1 MADEIGSLLVR
12 IDAEDNASAV
22 LARVSG
28 SVSSLSGASAAG
40 TKSVSGLTGAMDA
53 GKTTAEGYRSKMA
66 DAAKAVSDK
75 KTALDSARTAYKA
88 TTKEAEKNTT
98 ALKSQK
104 SSVES
109 LIRAKQSE
117 IDALE
122 HSNTIINKGS
132 QAYKDNQKAI
142 EWTKTELRDLEA
154 QHKSITQSMDAHEA
168 SVAKASRAYETAR
181 TEVEAAEKTYAKY
194 TSGLD
199 AVEKAEQTAAKA
211 ANAKNWEDAGKAI
224 KDVGDGLDSV
234 TKPFQ
239 YAAVGAIA
247 GGVAVSK
254 AAMDYETAFTGVRKT
269 LDGTPEQLEAV
280 NGELR
285 QMAKEIPVSA
295 AGLADIAAIGG
306 QLGVGAED
314 ITKFTK
320 TIAAMNVSTDLA
332 GEEGAAALARIQT
345 VTGDTMDNVDRT
357 ASAIVDLG
365 NKTAA
370 TESEIAYMAV
380 RMGKY
385 GNTVGMSTADVLG
398 YSAALSSMGIEAQLG
413 GSAIGRTWLDI
424 ETAVNSGGDALE
436 AYAKYAGTS
445 AEEFA
450 QQWSAD
456 PSGAFN
462 GFIKGLSATENLT
475 QAMND
480 LGIVNTQDQQV
491 VMALANG
498 YDLLTDCLT
507 TSSTAYAENTA
518 LAKEAGAAYGTT
530 ANQIQLAK
538 NDIVDAAISW
548 GNVLL
553 PEIRSGAQ
561 WVGSLAEGFGNLD
574 DGTKRAVISGA
585 KTAVVIGGISKAT
598 VGAVKGIG
606 GLVEGVGQIKTALS
620 AGGALAKFAPTLT
633 AIGSAALPA
642 AAGIAAVA
650 GAAVAAK
657 KVYDSQYYYGD
668 DLEEQSAKITEQLQ
682 SVKELGSAAKEIEQ
696 LKLTIESDGA
706 SQEEI
711 EQAKAR
717 LEELTAMLK
726 EKYNLDIN
734 VNSDSIDEAINKLKN
749 MSRQEL
755 ETTAAD
761 AQQSLTSDK
770 AKYNAD
776 SEAAQSLR
784 AEKAEL
790 ESLDGAYKDFYNGMQ
805 DLQQRRRDGSMSEIE
820 LLERANNLY
829 DVFKNATGEK
839 IDDGWFG
846 EYEGFDNL
854 SEAFDA
860 MSEADGWIDGAKDKM
875 SGLSDEIARADEQTA
890 KYRETA
896 KTVADAYAEMF
907 KQDVESGDTSAMADD
922 LAAMANAIKS
932 AGLSASAYAQQT
944 ALARA
949 GQESL
954 NDVWAAGGETLDN
967 YIRAYTYDM
976 QQLGATAQ
984 ETAVGAS
991 LLKNGFTELSQV
1003 PTDTLP
1009 LIEQQATSLLQTM
1022 DGMQGKS
1029 IKIDV
1034 DSGTVQVLNDT
1045 TKAVEEISGKDVSVS
1060 VTADGDVSVL
1070 DEATGKME
1078 ELGVK
1083 GAVNLRVNADGNI
1096 EVLDE
1101 AGEKIATI
1109 DGTTGEITVEGKY
1122 EGKEDIDQAQSDA
1135 AQTQDK
1141 STNLTVSGSYNE
1153 GGIGQSIVHQG
1164 QMASVSTFL
1173 TANGSYP
1180 GQGQIAAALSHQNS
1194 LHDVDVTYTVRYSV
1208 VGTPIGNPTFAGLAA
1223 GASKQAKG
1231 TQNFP
1236 GGLAMVNDQKGIPDP
1251 RELIIDNGRAF
1262 IPQGRDVILPL
1273 TKGAKVYTARQTK
1286 RIMRNMGIPHY
1297 AEGKSNSDAFTA
1309 ASDDWTHYI
1318 KTHAVTVT
1326 KELEKWNELSKEFT
1340 ANIKDAE
1347 DIEERLYSLTREQRE
1362 ELNEQSEDYI
1372 SERNF
1377 LNDWDAFGDS
1387 AIEAFDRVRD
1397 SEYAY
1402 VADMKIT
1409 EKEAADYLAELG
1421 KSMYDERIENSE
1433 AWIDKQIRYN
1443 DMSVEDTKA
1452 AYDRMAAYT
1461 QEYYD
1466 NGLISYREYIEG
1478 MEELD
1483 EQRTERL
1490 LDAYNV
1496 DDNRA
1501 QRYKQ
1506 MAEVFGFD
1514 EGDNLVK
1521 TIGRELDNLDK
1532 AYADGAFKGSD
1543 EDYWDKRAELL
1554 IEQRNAEFDEWQ
1566 TAMDKERT
1574 LYDLWDMWDSVGGKT
1589 GWLEDYAKRL
1599 QQFHK
1604 EEKISEK
1611 EFRAEMLDVYVE
1623 YYNAQEEALDETLQA
1638 QSDYIDSVNEKYD
1651 NLINKKE
1658 DAFDM
1663 KSLNDDIAEQQRKA
1677 EIYEGAVT
1685 QRGQDVYNDAVDR
1698 LEELQHQKEI
1708 KELQQEQ
1715 TKVVSGLRDD
1725 LEAAEKYKK
1734 QILNSADAHL
1744 IDINAIAQSI
1754 NSGTTGTQDI
1764 LRALLSAVK
1773 NINGGVIYGDT
1784 NYNITG
1790 ADTSILSAFMR
1801 RGVNAISGF

>member
-53 GKTTAEGYRSKMA
+53 GKTTAESYRSKMA
-66 DAAKAVSDK
+66 D
-75 KTALDSARTAYKA
+75 
-88 TTKEAEKNTT
+88 
-98 ALKSQK
+98 
-104 SSVES
+104 
-109 LIRAKQSE
+109 
-117 IDALE
+117 
-122 HSNTIINKGS
+122 
-132 QAYKDNQKAI
+132 
-142 EWTKTELRDLEA
+142 
-154 QHKSITQSMDAHEA
+154 
-168 SVAKASRAYETAR
+168 
-181 TEVEAAEKTYAKY
+181 
-194 TSGLD
+194 
-199 AVEKAEQTAAKA
+199 AAKA

-224 KDVGDGLDSV
+224 KDVGDGLDTI

-280 NGELR
+280 NSEIR

-295 AGLADIAAIGG
+295 AGLADIAAVGG

-424 ETAVNSGGDALE
+424 ETAVGAGGEALE

-450 QQWSAD
+450 RQWSAD

-475 QAMND
+475 QAMNE

-491 VMALANG
+491 IMALANG
-498 YDLLTDCLT
+498 YDFMTDCLN
-507 TSSTAYAENTA
+507 TSSAAYAENTA
-518 LAKEAGAAYGTT
+518 LTNEANAAYGTT
-530 ANQIQLAK
+530 ANQLKLAK
-538 NDIVDAAISW
+538 NAVVDAAISW
-548 GNVLL
+548 GDVLL

-561 WVGSLAEGFGNLD
+561 WVGDLAEGFGNLD

-585 KTAVVIGGISKAT
+585 KAAVVIGGISKGA

-606 GLVEGVGQIKTALS
+606 GFVEGLGQIKTAMS
-620 AGGALAKFAPTLT
+620 AGGALAKFAPALT
-633 AIGSAALPA
+633 AIGTAALPA

-922 LAAMANAIKS
+922 LAAMANAINS

-954 NDVWAAGGETLDN
+954 NDVWAAGGETLDT

-1101 AGEKIATI
+1101 AGAKIAEI
-1109 DGTTGEITVEGKY
+1109 DGTTGEVI
-1122 EGKEDIDQAQSDA
+1122 
-1135 AQTQDK
+1135 
-1141 STNLTVSGSYNE
+1141 
-1153 GGIGQSIVHQG
+1153 
-1164 QMASVSTFL
+1164 F
-1173 TANGSYP
+1173 
-1180 GQGQIAAALSHQNS
+1180 IADTS
-1194 LHDVDVTYTVRYSV
+1194 DVDGYEAEDKEASIDYKTGDVEK
-1208 VGTPIGNPTFAGLAA
+1208 PDNPTSQGTINWITGTSPTTVPPASGQANFSLGSHPTAA
-1223 GASKQAKG
+1223 PGISGTASYKGDFPDRAPTITGTVIYNAVYGSGQKVMFEAKG

-1262 IPQGRDVILPL
+1262 IPQGKDVILPL
-1273 TKGAKVYTARQTK
+1273 SKGARVYTARQTK
-1286 RIMRNMGIPHY
+1286 RIMRNIGIPHY

-1326 KELEKWNELSKEFT
+1326 QELEKWNELAKKFT
-1340 ANIKDAE
+1340 ENVKDVE
-1347 DIEERLYSLTREQRE
+1347 DIEENIYSLIREQHE
-1362 ELNEQSEDYI
+1362 ELNELSEEYI
-1372 SERNF
+1372 SDRSLF
-1377 LNDWDAFGDS
+1377 NDWDSWGDS

-1397 SEYAY
+1397 REYAY
-1402 VADMKIT
+1402 VADSKIT

-1478 MEELD
+1478 LNEID
-1483 EQRTERL
+1483 EQRAESL
-1490 LDAYNV
+1490 YDAYSAK
-1496 DDNRA
+1496 DNDA

-1506 MAEVFGFD
+1506 LAEVFGFD
-1514 EGDNLVK
+1514 EGDTLVK
-1521 TIGRELDNLDK
+1521 TIGRELDNLNK
-1532 AYADGAFKGSD
+1532 AYADGAFVGRD
-1543 EDYWDKRAELL
+1543 DDYWDKRADLL
-1554 IEQRNAEFDEWQ
+1554 AEQAQAVQAEYDAEWDEWQ
-1566 TAMDKERT
+1566 RNMDKERT
-1574 LYDLWDMWDSVGGKT
+1574 LYDTWDLWDSVGGKT
-1589 GWLEDYAKRL
+1589 GWLEDYARRL
-1599 QQFHK
+1599 RQFRD
-1604 EEKISEK
+1604 EEKISEE
-1611 EFRAEMLDVYVE
+1611 EFRQEMLDVYVE
-1623 YYNAQEEALDETLQA
+1623 YYGEQEKALDDVFQSY
-1638 QSDYIDSVNEKYD
+1638 SDYIDSVNERYD
-1651 NLINKKE
+1651 NLISKKE
-1658 DAFDM
+1658 EAFDM
-1663 KSLNDDIAEQQRKA
+1663 QSLNDDIAEQQRKA

-1790 ADTSILSAFMR
+1790 ADTSLLAAFER
-1801 RGVNAISGF
+1801 RGARAISGF

>member
-1 MADEIGSLLVR
+1 MADEIGKLLVR

-28 SVSSLSGASAAG
+28 SINGLESAGAAG
-40 TKSVSGLTGAMDA
+40 
-53 GKTTAEGYRSKMA
+53 
-66 DAAKAVSDK
+66 AKAVKTLSDEMK
-75 KTALDSARTAYKA
+75 RGGVT
-88 TTKEAEKNTT
+88 AEK
-98 ALKSQK
+98 
-104 SSVES
+104 
-109 LIRAKQSE
+109 
-117 IDALE
+117 
-122 HSNTIINKGS
+122 
-132 QAYKDNQKAI
+132 
-142 EWTKTELRDLEA
+142 
-154 QHKSITQSMDAHEA
+154 
-168 SVAKASRAYETAR
+168 
-181 TEVEAAEKTYAKY
+181 YA
-194 TSGLD
+194 SGLD
-199 AVEKAEQTAAKA
+199 AVEAAEKSASKASSAKR
-211 ANAKNWEDAGKAI
+211 WEETGKSL
-224 KDVGDGLDSV
+224 KELGDGLDSV

-247 GGVAVSK
+247 GGAAVSK
-254 AAMDYETAFTGVRKT
+254 AAMDYETAFTGVKKT
-269 LDGTPEQLEAV
+269 LDGTPEQLDAV

-295 AGLADIAAIGG
+295 AELADMAAVGG

-424 ETAVNSGGDALE
+424 ETAVGAGGEALE

-475 QAMND
+475 QAMNE

-491 VMALANG
+491 IMALANG
-498 YDLLTDCLT
+498 YDFMTDCLN
-507 TSSTAYAENTA
+507 TSSAAYAENTA
-518 LAKEAGAAYGTT
+518 LTNEANAAYGTT
-530 ANQIQLAK
+530 ANQLKLAK
-538 NDIVDAAISW
+538 NAVVDAAISW
-548 GNVLL
+548 GDVLL

-561 WVGSLAEGFGNLD
+561 WVGSLAEGFGNLN

-585 KTAVVIGGISKAT
+585 KAAVVIGGISKGA

-606 GLVEGVGQIKTALS
+606 GFVEGLGQIKTAMS
-620 AGGALAKFAPTLT
+620 AGGALAKFAPALT
-633 AIGSAALPA
+633 AIGTAALPA

-922 LAAMANAIKS
+922 LAAMANAINS

-944 ALARA
+944 ALART

-954 NDVWAAGGETLDN
+954 NDVWAAGGETLDT

-1101 AGEKIATI
+1101 AGAKIAEI

-1262 IPQGRDVILPL
+1262 IPQGKDVILPL
-1273 TKGAKVYTARQTK
+1273 SKGARVYTARQTK
-1286 RIMRNMGIPHY
+1286 RIMRNIGIPHY

-1326 KELEKWNELSKEFT
+1326 QELEKWNELAKKFT
-1340 ANIKDAE
+1340 ENVKDVE
-1347 DIEERLYSLTREQRE
+1347 DIEENIYSLIREQRE

-1387 AIEAFDRVRD
+1387 AVAAFDRVRD
-1397 SEYAY
+1397 REYAY
-1402 VADMKIT
+1402 VADSKIT

-1461 QEYYD
+1461 KEYYD

-1478 MEELD
+1478 LNEID
-1483 EQRTERL
+1483 EQRAESL
-1490 LDAYNV
+1490 YDAYSAK
-1496 DDNRA
+1496 DNDA

-1506 MAEVFGFD
+1506 LAEVFGFD

-1521 TIGRELDNLDK
+1521 TIGRELDNLNK
-1532 AYADGAFKGSD
+1532 AYADGAFVGRD
-1543 EDYWDKRAELL
+1543 DDYWDKRADLL
-1554 IEQRNAEFDEWQ
+1554 AEQTQAVQAEYDAEWDEWQ
-1566 TAMDKERT
+1566 RNMDKERT
-1574 LYDLWDMWDSVGGKT
+1574 LYDTWDLWDSVGGKT
-1589 GWLEDYAKRL
+1589 GWLEDYARRL
-1599 QQFHK
+1599 RQFRD
-1604 EEKISEK
+1604 EEKISEE
-1611 EFRAEMLDVYVE
+1611 EFRQEMLDVYVE
-1623 YYNAQEEALDETLQA
+1623 YYGEQEKALDDVFQSY
-1638 QSDYIDSVNEKYD
+1638 SDYIDSVNERYD
-1651 NLINKKE
+1651 NLISKKE
-1658 DAFDM
+1658 EAFDM
-1663 KSLNDDIAEQQRKA
+1663 QSLNDDIAEQQRKA

-1708 KELQQEQ
+1708 MELQQEQ

-1790 ADTSILSAFMR
+1790 ADTSLLAAFER
-1801 RGVNAISGF
+1801 RGARAISGF

>member
-1 MADEIGSLLVR
+1 MADEIGKLLVR

-28 SVSSLSGASAAG
+28 SINGLEGAGASGA
-40 TKSVSGLTGAMDA
+40 KSV
-53 GKTTAEGYRSKMA
+53 KTLSDEMKRGGVTAEK
-66 DAAKAVSDK
+66 
-75 KTALDSARTAYKA
+75 
-88 TTKEAEKNTT
+88 
-98 ALKSQK
+98 
-104 SSVES
+104 
-109 LIRAKQSE
+109 
-117 IDALE
+117 
-122 HSNTIINKGS
+122 
-132 QAYKDNQKAI
+132 
-142 EWTKTELRDLEA
+142 
-154 QHKSITQSMDAHEA
+154 
-168 SVAKASRAYETAR
+168 
-181 TEVEAAEKTYAKY
+181 YA
-194 TSGLD
+194 SGLD
-199 AVEKAEQTAAKA
+199 AVEAAEKSASKASSAKR
-211 ANAKNWEDAGKAI
+211 WEETGKSL
-224 KDVGDGLDSV
+224 KELGDGLDSV

-269 LDGTPEQLEAV
+269 LDGTPEQLDAV
-280 NGELR
+280 NSELR

-424 ETAVNSGGDALE
+424 ETAVGAGGEALE

-450 QQWSAD
+450 KQWSAD

-475 QAMND
+475 QAMNE

-491 VMALANG
+491 IMALANG
-498 YDLLTDCLT
+498 YDFMTDCLN
-507 TSSTAYAENTA
+507 TSSAAYAENTA
-518 LAKEAGAAYGTT
+518 LTNEANAAYGTT
-530 ANQIQLAK
+530 ANQLKLAK
-538 NDIVDAAISW
+538 NAVVDAAISW
-548 GNVLL
+548 GDVLL

-561 WVGSLAEGFGNLD
+561 WVGSLAEGFGNLN

-606 GLVEGVGQIKTALS
+606 GFVEGLGQIKTAMS

-633 AIGSAALPA
+633 AIGSAAGPVALA
-642 AAGIAAVA
+642 IGGITAAVVVGKKA
-650 GAAVAAK
+650 YDAYQESELNAARRMADTSTELVAA
-657 KVYDSQYYYGD
+657 
-668 DLEEQSAKITEQLQ
+668 TEQY
-682 SVKELGSAAKEIEQ
+682 KELNDLQWEYNNLQGKISSG
-696 LKLTIESDGA
+696 KLDGA
-706 SQEEI
+706 DL

-717 LEELTAMLK
+717 LEEIKQILSENYKINVDSGDIDQAIEKAKQLSRLEVVQQRASLVNDLSGYEDGAYGNLQRQIESDTKLLSGYTDQMTSNIEAQAAITDLRTEWAGLTAEQQNSLEIQK
-726 EKYNLDIN
+726 DFGQRLNDAAHAGGLPEDWKYDYNEFGIALLDLG
-734 VNSDSIDEAINKLKN
+734 SSYID
-749 MSRQEL
+749 L
-755 ETTAAD
+755 EDKAD
-761 AQQSLTSDK
+761 AANK
-770 AKYNAD
+770 AITE
-776 SEAAQSLR
+776 SS
-784 AEKAEL
+784 EKAEL
-790 ESLDGAYKDFYNGMQ
+790 LRTAGENIATVGLAEI
-805 DLQQRRRDGSMSEIE
+805 SM
-820 LLERANNLY
+820 
-829 DVFKNATGEK
+829 GETEK
-839 IDDGWFG
+839 
-846 EYEGFDNL
+846 GFDDIRL
-854 SEAFDA
+854 A
-860 MSEADGWIDGAKDKM
+860 IDK
-875 SGLSDEIARADEQTA
+875 
-890 KYRETA
+890 
-896 KTVADAYAEMF
+896 
-907 KQDVESGDTSAMADD
+907 
-922 LAAMANAIKS
+922 
-932 AGLSASAYAQQT
+932 AGLSASNYATEIAKIQT
-944 ALARA
+944 GDADLGALW
-949 GQESL
+949 EK
-954 NDVWAAGGETLDN
+954 GGADLDN
-967 YIRAYTYDM
+967 FVSKYISNM
-976 QQLGATAQ
+976 QQLDAAER

-1009 LIEQQATSLLQTM
+1009 LIEQQATSILQTM

-1101 AGEKIATI
+1101 AGAKIAEI
-1109 DGTTGEITVEGKY
+1109 DGTTGEVIFLADTSDVDGYTPENKEGFVDYKTGDVEKPDNPTSQGTINWITGTSPTTVPPASG
-1122 EGKEDIDQAQSDA
+1122 QANFSLGSHPTA
-1135 AQTQDK
+1135 AP
-1141 STNLTVSGSYNE
+1141 NIPG
-1153 GGIGQSIVHQG
+1153 
-1164 QMASVSTFL
+1164 
-1173 TANGSYP
+1173 TANYSGVFPDSAPTITGTVIYNAIYNNGS
-1180 GQGQIAAALSHQNS
+1180 
-1194 LHDVDVTYTVRYSV
+1194 
-1208 VGTPIGNPTFAGLAA
+1208 GTKNMF
-1223 GASKQAKG
+1223 AKG

-1286 RIMRNMGIPHY
+1286 RIMRNIGIPHY

-1326 KELEKWNELSKEFT
+1326 QELEKWNELAKKFT
-1340 ANIKDAE
+1340 ENVKDVE
-1347 DIEERLYSLTREQRE
+1347 DIEENIYSLIREQRE

-1387 AIEAFDRVRD
+1387 AVAAFDRVRD
-1397 SEYAY
+1397 REYAY
-1402 VADMKIT
+1402 VADSKIT

-1478 MEELD
+1478 LNEID
-1483 EQRTERL
+1483 EQRAESL
-1490 LDAYNV
+1490 YDAYSAK
-1496 DDNRA
+1496 DNDA

-1506 MAEVFGFD
+1506 LAEVFGFD
-1514 EGDNLVK
+1514 EGDTLVK
-1521 TIGRELDNLDK
+1521 TIGRELDNLNK
-1532 AYADGAFKGSD
+1532 AYADGAFAGRD
-1543 EDYWDKRAELL
+1543 DDYWDKRADLL
-1554 IEQRNAEFDEWQ
+1554 AEQAQAVQAEYDAEWDEWQ
-1566 TAMDKERT
+1566 RNMDKERT
-1574 LYDLWDMWDSVGGKT
+1574 LYDTWDLWDSVGGKT
-1589 GWLEDYAKRL
+1589 GWLEDYARRL
-1599 QQFHK
+1599 QQFRD
-1604 EEKISEK
+1604 EEKISEE
-1611 EFRAEMLDVYVE
+1611 EFRQEMLDVYVE
-1623 YYNAQEEALDETLQA
+1623 YYGEQEKALDDVFQSY
-1638 QSDYIDSVNEKYD
+1638 SDYIDSVNERYD
-1651 NLINKKE
+1651 NLISKKE
-1658 DAFDM
+1658 EAFDM
-1663 KSLNDDIAEQQRKA
+1663 QSLNDDIAEQQRKA

-1754 NSGTTGTQDI
+1754 NSGTTDTQDI

-1790 ADTSILSAFMR
+1790 ADTSLLAAFER
-1801 RGVNAISGF
+1801 RGARAISGF